1 MSQDCCC
8 AGDTESNI
16 SITEDGCCSGS
27 AKDTGNSGC
36 CSNNEDD
43 TSADKG
49 SCCSNNEDS
58 APTSESNCCCSSDT
72 EISIPIAPTSL
83 SLKDYFGAAKVR
95 WGVGRMDYKIEPG
108 LYAFGR
114 PDSNSPVLVSANY
127 KLTFDTL
134 RKNLAGMD
142 CWLLILDTKG
152 VNVWCAAGKGMF
164 GTDEL
169 IDRIQITG
177 LSEVVTHKRLVLPQ
191 LGASGVNSNEVV
203 QRTGFSVV
211 FGPVRASDIK
221 AFIKAGYQATKEMRE
236 VKFTLRDRLVLTPME
251 LVPAVRMSLPIMGGL
266 FLTNMFSKRPFDK
279 KDAAIFGGAI
289 LMGTVVTPTLLPVI
303 PGKAFSWKGWLLG
316 LGWTAGALKLF
327 GRFKHDNQVK
337 SAGELLL
344 LPAVSS
350 FAAMNFTGSSTYTS
364 PSGVEKEMKRALP
377 LIVGAAAIGG
387 ALLLGVHLLG
397 GRKSK

>member
-8 AGDTESNI
+8 TSNTEKNPPA
-16 SITEDGCCSGS
+16 TEDKCSGS
-27 AKDTGNSGC
+27 S
-36 CSNNEDD
+36 ED
-43 TSADKG
+43 TSSAED
-49 SCCSNNEDS
+49 SFCSNNEDS
-58 APTSESNCCCSSDT
+58 ASASEGSCCCSGNT
-72 EISIPIAPTSL
+72 ETSVPTTSASL

-95 WGVGRMDYKIEPG
+95 WGVGRMDYEVEPG

-114 PDSNSPVLVSANY
+114 PDSDSPVLVSANY

-152 VNVWCAAGKGMF
+152 VNVWCAAGKGTF
-164 GTDEL
+164 GTGEL
-169 IDRIQITG
+169 INRIQITG
-177 LSEVVTHKRLVLPQ
+177 LSEVVTHRQLVLPQ
-191 LGASGVNSNEVV
+191 LGASGVNSNEIV
-203 QRTGFSVV
+203 QRTGFSVI

-221 AFIKAGYQATKEMRE
+221 AFIEAGYQATKEMRE
-236 VKFTLRDRLVLTPME
+236 VEFTLRDRLVLTPME
-251 LVPAVRMSLPIMGGL
+251 LIPAVRMSLPIMGGL
-266 FLTNMFSKRPFDK
+266 FLTNMFSKKPFDK
-279 KDAAIFGGAI
+279 KDAALFGGAI
-289 LMGTVVTPTLLPVI
+289 LMGTVVTPALLPAI

-327 GRFKHDNQVK
+327 GRFKRGNQVK
-337 SAGELLL
+337 SAGEMLL

-364 PSGVEKEMKRALP
+364 PSGVEKEMKKALP